1 MKILVLAQE
10 IGGNAPG
17 VLYERLLSA
26 LSSLCELDVAA
37 CSYHPSVPVKVRRHY
52 PVSYPRMKH
61 WAMRLMLS
69 LTGRDWLSFA
79 KARSFSQTVEGDY
92 DLVLSLCSNYRFW
105 SLEAGF
111 RLKRERALP
120 WVCFMVDA
128 IPAPVAWN
136 GNGLRRRAV
145 LRRLKKMG
153 PKMDYVASICDEMLA
168 YELPFLHLGKGVR
181 SRAYLPP
188 VPLET
193 VDTSPGAPG
202 NPVFLYAG
210 RIYGKRTARYLLD
223 AFAAFLADSP
233 NARLVFLGLKE
244 DFAPYVALCPPAV
257 AVQIRME
264 PWTKDVQ
271 PWIDGATALID
282 IDADLP
288 HDVYLSSKMLSY
300 LRQRRPIICETGP
313 DSPSR
318 RIFGGI
324 PSILQCGHNAE
335 ELYKAMHRAVD
346 GFGEFD
352 YSDRAAVIREAQEM
366 PQRFYRDLE
375 TYVTKGH
382 EKDSSSL

>member
-26 LSSLCELDVAA
+26 LPSPCELDVAV
-37 CSYHPSVPVKVRRHY
+37 CSYDPSVPIQVRRHY

-61 WAMRLMLS
+61 WAMRIMVS
-69 LTGRDWLSFA
+69 LTGRDWISYA
-79 KARSFSQTVEGDY
+79 KARSFCHQVEGDY
-92 DLVLSLCSNYRFW
+92 DVVLSLCSNDRFW
-105 SLEAGF
+105 ALEAGC
-111 RLKRERALP
+111 RLKKSRGLP

-145 LRRLKKMG
+145 LRRLKQMG
-153 PKMDYVASICDEMLA
+153 PQMDYVASICDEMLA
-168 YELPFLHLGKGVR
+168 YERPFLHLREGVG

-188 VPLET
+188 VPSET
-193 VDTSPGAPG
+193 IRTEPEAPA

-210 RIYGKRTARYLLD
+210 RIYGKRSARNLLD
-223 AFAAFLADSP
+223 AFASFLADFP
-233 NARLVFLGLKE
+233 GAQLVFLGLKE
-244 DFAPYVALCPPAV
+244 DFAPYLDLYPPAV
-257 AVQIRME
+257 TDHIQLQA
-264 PWTKDVQ
+264 WTKDVQ

-282 IDADLP
+282 IDADVP

-300 LRQRRPIICETGP
+300 LRQQRPIICETGP

-324 PSILQCGHNAE
+324 PSILQCGHDAGQ
-335 ELYKAMHRAVD
+335 LYKAMHRAVD
-346 GFGEFD
+346 GFREFD
-352 YSDRAAVIREAQEM
+352 YSDRAAVIREAQET
-366 PQRFYRDLE
+366 PQRLIRDIE
-375 TYVTKGH
+375 KKVIAGH
-382 EKDSSSL
+382 ETDCSSL